1 MPLKIVFVGPESSG
15 KTTLCRKLAE
25 RFNTTW
31 VPEACRLAA
40 EQRDALNPNEIVQFT
55 FTTADFVAMA
65 KLQNEMELDQQQRC
79 EKLLL
84 CDNDTFALS
93 IWCERYLGQHQD
105 TIYSMYVEASYLNN
119 HTKVYILTKPNV
131 PFVQDGYRDGE
142 HIREWMY
149 EKFLEELNKRGMRYH
164 IIDNPDYNDRF
175 KQAVQIIESCLE
187 SEFQVAKQMNINI

>member
-25 RFNTTW
+25 RFETMW

-40 EQRDALNPNEIVQFT
+40 EQREALNPNEIVPFSFT
-55 FTTADFVAMA
+55 IADFIAMA
-65 KLQNEMELDQQQRC
+65 TLQNEMELEHQQRC
-79 EKLLL
+79 DKVLL

-105 TIYSMYVEASYLNN
+105 TIYSLYTEANERLHNSD
-119 HTKVYILTKPNV
+119 KIYILTKPNV

-142 HIREWMY
+142 HIRDWMY
-149 EKFLEELNKRGMRYH
+149 AKFSEELNKRGMRYY
-164 IIDNPDYNDRF
+164 IIDSPDYHERF
-175 KQAVQIIESCLE
+175 DKAVQIIESN
-187 SEFQVAKQMNINI
+187 MNFTIS

>member
-1 MPLKIVFVGPESSG
+1 MPIKIVFVGPESSG

-40 EQRDALNPNEIVQFT
+40 EQRDALDPNKIVQFA
-55 FTTADFVAMA
+55 FTTDDFIAMA
-65 KLQNEMELDQQQRC
+65 NLQNAMELDQQHRC

-93 IWCERYLGQHQD
+93 VWCERYLGHHQD
-105 TIYSMYVEASYLNN
+105 TIYSMYAETSELNN
-119 HTKVYILTKPNV
+119 SAKVYILTKPNV

-149 EKFLEELNKRGMRYH
+149 EKFIEELNKHGMRYH
-164 IIDNPDYNDRF
+164 IIDSPDYNDRF
-175 KQAVQIIESCLE
+175 EQAVQIIENCLKSVSSCTTNE
-187 SEFQVAKQMNINI
+187 Y